1 MADWQKTHQDTN
13 DDAPAQES
21 GSEAGSGA
29 PITTPNAAGRTLW
42 SDLAGF
48 SASVGEMLAAI
59 PALFRPLTNTFKR
72 LLSPV
77 WKPIIAFFSM
87 LSWLGK
93 KIARFLKPVLPQG
106 LYARSLLIIIT
117 PVVILQSVVAFV
129 FMERHWEL
137 VTERLSQAVT
147 RDIAAV
153 IEMVETF
160 PSDDA
165 NRTEII
171 RIARDALDLN
181 VAFLP
186 DTTLPNALPKPFFD
200 LLDRTL
206 SQAISRRLERP
217 FWIDTVGRSSLVEV
231 RVLIGDGEVLRV
243 FARRN
248 QTYASNSHIFLI
260 WMTGTS
266 LVLLIV
272 AILFLRNQIRPVL
285 RLAEDADRFGR
296 GQEVSEGMNLRGA
309 REIRRATIAFWRMR
323 ERIERHVDQRTAMLS
338 GVSHDLRTILT
349 RFKLEL
355 ALLDDESAAASMK
368 RDVDEMQAML
378 EGYLAFARGDDGE
391 MSTQCDVYAILQ
403 AIESSAGRPDQTLT
417 LTYEGDHEAS
427 VKPLAFKRLVMN
439 LVNNAL
445 RHADTVQLHGKRG
458 EEHLTICIDDN
469 GPGIPQDKRE
479 EVFRPFFRLDEA
491 RNLDESGT
499 GLGLAIARDIARAH
513 GGDIILETSALGG
526 LQAKI
531 TLPA

>member
-1 MADWQKTHQDTN
+1 MADWQETN
-13 DDAPAQES
+13 PDVIETSDASTRQKPQGSPWARLS
-21 GSEAGSGA
+21 GHWWRGGRSVPDQRIERPVGRLDR
-29 PITTPNAAGRTLW
+29 TTRTLLAPL
-42 SDLAGF
+42 STLLAG
-48 SASVGEMLAAI
+48 L
-59 PALFRPLTNTFKR
+59 RW
-72 LLSPV
+72 LLHQ
-77 WKPIIAFFSM
+77 
-87 LSWLGK
+87 LGK
-93 KIARFLKPVLPQG
+93 IAKPLLPQG

-117 PVVILQSVVAFV
+117 PVVILQSVIAFV

-153 IEMVETF
+153 IEMVEAF
-160 PSDDA
+160 PDDEA
-165 NRTEII
+165 DQTEVI

-186 DTTLPNALPKPFFD
+186 DTALPAALPKPFFD

-206 SQAISRRLERP
+206 SQEISQRIERP
-217 FWIDTVGRSSLVEV
+217 FWIDTVGRSNLVEV
-231 RVLIGDGEVLRV
+231 RVKLNDGQVLRV

-248 QTYASNSHIFLI
+248 QAYASNSHIFLV
-260 WMTGTS
+260 WMTGAS

-272 AILFLRNQIRPVL
+272 AVLFLRNQIRPVL
-285 RLAEDADRFGR
+285 RLADAADRFGR
-296 GQEVSEGMNLRGA
+296 GQEVDEGMNLRGA

-355 ALLDDESAAASMK
+355 ALLGDEKAAQEMG

-391 MSTQCDVYAILQ
+391 VSVPSDIEALLDDVAHT
-403 AIESSAGRPDQTLT
+403 AKATDREVKVSFNGPAT
-417 LTYEGDHEAS
+417 AS
-427 VKPLAFKRLVMN
+427 VKPLAFKRLVIN

-445 RHADTVQLHGKRG
+445 RHANTVTVHAEREAENLIVSV
-458 EEHLTICIDDN
+458 EDD
-469 GPGIPQDKRE
+469 GPGIPEDKRE
-479 EVFRPFFRLDEA
+479 EVFRPFYRMDEA

-513 GGDIILETSALGG
+513 GGDITLDDSSLGG
-526 LQAKI
+526 LKATI
-531 TLPA
+531 IIPA

>member
-1 MADWQKTHQDTN
+1 MADWQETN
-13 DDAPAQES
+13 PDAIATSDASARENRLGGLWRRLS
-21 GSEAGSGA
+21 GHWWSGRRGSADQAIEQSVGRL
-29 PITTPNAAGRTLW
+29 GRT
-42 SDLAGF
+42 
-48 SASVGEMLAAI
+48 I
-59 PALFRPLTNTFKR
+59 RTLFAP
-72 LLSPV
+72 LSPLFAALG
-77 WKPIIAFFSM
+77 WLLRQLGTIAKP
-87 LSWLGK
+87 L
-93 KIARFLKPVLPQG
+93 LPQG

-153 IEMVETF
+153 IEMVEAF
-160 PSDDA
+160 PDNEADQ
-165 NRTEII
+165 TEVI

-186 DTTLPNALPKPFFD
+186 DSALPTALPKPFFD

-206 SQAISRRLERP
+206 SQEISQRIERP
-217 FWIDTVGRSSLVEV
+217 FWIDTVGRSNLVEV
-231 RVLIGDGEVLRV
+231 RVKLNDGQVLRV

-248 QTYASNSHIFLI
+248 QAYASNSHIFLV
-260 WMTGTS
+260 WMTGAS

-285 RLAEDADRFGR
+285 KLADAADRFGR
-296 GQEVSEGMNLRGA
+296 GQEVDEGMNLRGA

-355 ALLDDESAAASMK
+355 ALLSDEKAAQEMG

-391 MSTQCDVYAILQ
+391 VSIPSDVEGLLDDIAHT
-403 AIESSAGRPDQTLT
+403 AKATDHEVTVS
-417 LTYEGDHEAS
+417 YEGPTTAS
-427 VKPLAFKRLVMN
+427 VKPLAFKRLVTN

-445 RHADTVQLHGKRG
+445 RHADTVTVHAERKA
-458 EEHLTICIDDN
+458 EELIVSVDDD
-469 GPGIPQDKRE
+469 GPGIPAAKRE
-479 EVFRPFFRLDEA
+479 DVFRPFYRLDEA

-513 GGDIILETSALGG
+513 GGDITLHDSSLGG
-526 LQAKI
+526 LKATI
-531 TLPA
+531 TIPA

>member
-1 MADWQKTHQDTN
+1 MADRHDTHPDTET
-13 DDAPAQES
+13 DASMQRVES
-21 GSEAGSGA
+21 NEPVAA
-29 PITTPNAAGRTLW
+29 PDQGPRTLKSDLGRAGRRTRQ
-42 SDLAGF
+42 
-48 SASVGEMLAAI
+48 VMAAI
-59 PALFRPLTNTFKR
+59 PALFQPALNGLKR
-72 LLSPV
+72 LLAPL
-77 WKPIIAFFSM
+77 WKPFLALMTM
-87 LSWLGK
+87 LSWFGK
-93 KIARFLKPVLPQG
+93 KLARFLKPVLPQG

-160 PSDDA
+160 PNDDA

-285 RLAEDADRFGR
+285 KLAEDADRFGR

-355 ALLDDESAAASMK
+355 ALLEDESAAASMK

-391 MSTQCDVYAILQ
+391 VSTQCDVRAILQ
-403 AIESSAGRPDQTLT
+403 AIESSAGRPDQSLT
-417 LTYEGDHEAS
+417 LTYEGDEEAS
-427 VKPLAFKRLVMN
+427 VKPLAFKRLVTN

-445 RHADTVQLHGKRG
+445 RHADTVHLHGRRDQ
-458 EEHLTICIDDN
+458 ERLTILVDDD
-469 GPGIPQDKRE
+469 GPGIPEGKRE
-479 EVFRPFFRLDEA
+479 EVFRPFYRLDEA

-513 GGDIILETSALGG
+513 GGDITLETSPLGG
-526 LQAKI
+526 LRAKI

>member
-1 MADWQKTHQDTN
+1 MADWQETHQDSNT
-13 DDAPAQES
+13 DAPSQKADGQ
-21 GSEAGSGA
+21 
-29 PITTPNAAGRTLW
+29 TRRTPW
-42 SDLAGF
+42 SLMAGF
-48 SASVGEMLAAI
+48 ITRARQVLSAI
-59 PALFRPLTNTFKR
+59 PAFFQPALDVVKR
-72 LLSPV
+72 LLKPA
-77 WKPIIAFFSM
+77 WKPILATVSL

-93 KIARFLKPVLPQG
+93 RIAHFLKPVLPQG

-147 RDIAAV
+147 RDIDAV

-160 PSDDA
+160 PDDDA

-186 DTTLPNALPKPFFD
+186 DTTLPTALPKPFFD

-206 SQAISRRLERP
+206 SQEISRRLDRP
-217 FWIDTVGRSSLVEV
+217 FWIDTIGRSSLVEV
-231 RVLIGDGEVLRV
+231 RVLLGDGEVLRV

-272 AILFLRNQIRPVL
+272 AVLFLRNQIRPVL
-285 RLAEDADRFGR
+285 KLAEDADRFGR
-296 GQEVSEGMNLRGA
+296 GQEVQEGMNLRGA
-309 REIRRATIAFWRMR
+309 REVRRATIAFWRMR

-368 RDVDEMQAML
+368 HDVDEMQAML

-391 MSTQCDVYAILQ
+391 VSTQSDVHAILQ
-403 AIESSAGRPDQTLT
+403 AIEASAGRPDQSLEFSF
-417 LTYEGDHEAS
+417 EGPHEAS

-445 RHADTVQLHGKRG
+445 RHADTVKLHGERTD
-458 EEHLTICIDDN
+458 EHLTVTVDDN
-469 GPGIPQDKRE
+469 GPGIPEDKRE
-479 EVFRPFFRLDEA
+479 DVFRPFFRLDEA

-513 GGDIILETSALGG
+513 GGDITLETSPLGG
-526 LQAKI
+526 LRAHI
-531 TLPA
+531 AIPA

>member
-1 MADWQKTHQDTN
+1 MADWQETHHDSTADVSADQ
-13 DDAPAQES
+13 AE
-21 GSEAGSGA
+21 GGGRSGA
-29 PITTPNAAGRTLW
+29 RRTLW
-42 SDLAGF
+42 SRIAAAGAGIGARASGLLAP
-48 SASVGEMLAAI
+48 V
-59 PALFRPLTNTFKR
+59 PAFFGPPARAVERTMGR
-72 LLSPV
+72 LLAPLR
-77 WKPIIAFFSM
+77 KPFLAVFGL

-93 KIARFLKPVLPQG
+93 KVAHFLKPVLPQG

-147 RDIAAV
+147 RDIAAI

-160 PSDDA
+160 PDDDA

-186 DTTLPNALPKPFFD
+186 DTSLPTALPKPFFD

-217 FWIDTVGRSSLVEV
+217 FWIDTIGRSSLVEV
-231 RVLIGDGEVLRV
+231 RVLLGDGEVLRV

-285 RLAEDADRFGR
+285 KLADDADRFGR
-296 GQEVSEGMNLRGA
+296 GQEVQEGMTLRGA

-355 ALLDDESAAASMK
+355 ALLDDESAATSMK

-391 MSTQCDVYAILQ
+391 MSTQSDVYTILQ
-403 AIESSAGRPDQTLT
+403 AIEANAGRPDQSLELT
-417 LTYEGDHEAS
+417 FEGGHEAS

-445 RHADTVQLHGKRG
+445 RHANTVDVHGKRTDNR
-458 EEHLTICIDDN
+458 LLITVDDD
-469 GPGIPQDKRE
+469 GPGIPEDKRE
-479 EVFRPFFRLDEA
+479 DVFRPFFRLDEA

-513 GGDIILETSALGG
+513 GGDITLETSPLGG
-526 LQAKI
+526 LRAQIAI
-531 TLPA
+531 PA

>member
-1 MADWQKTHQDTN
+1 MADWQETN
-13 DDAPAQES
+13 PDAIETSDASARENRFGGLWRRLSGHWWSGRRGPADQSIEQS
-21 GSEAGSGA
+21 VGRL
-29 PITTPNAAGRTLW
+29 GRTISTL
-42 SDLAGF
+42 LAPLNPLF
-48 SASVGEMLAAI
+48 AALGWLLRQLGTI
-59 PALFRPLTNTFKR
+59 AKPL
-72 LLSPV
+72 
-77 WKPIIAFFSM
+77 
-87 LSWLGK
+87 
-93 KIARFLKPVLPQG
+93 LPQG

-153 IEMVETF
+153 IEMVEAF
-160 PSDDA
+160 PDDEA
-165 NRTEII
+165 DQTEII

-186 DTTLPNALPKPFFD
+186 DTALPTALPKPFFD

-206 SQAISRRLERP
+206 SQEISQRIERP
-217 FWIDTVGRSSLVEV
+217 FWIDTVGRSNLVEV
-231 RVLIGDGEVLRV
+231 RVKLNDGQVLRV

-248 QTYASNSHIFLI
+248 QAYASNSHIFLV
-260 WMTGTS
+260 WMTGAS

-285 RLAEDADRFGR
+285 KLADAADRFGR
-296 GQEVSEGMNLRGA
+296 GQEVDEGMNLRGA

-355 ALLDDESAAASMK
+355 ALLSDEKAAQEMG

-391 MSTQCDVYAILQ
+391 VSIPSDVEALLDDI
-403 AIESSAGRPDQTLT
+403 AHTAKAT
-417 LTYEGDHEAS
+417 DHEVTVSFQGSAIAS
-427 VKPLAFKRLVMN
+427 VKPLAFKRLVTN

-445 RHADTVQLHGKRG
+445 RHADTVTVHAERKT
-458 EEHLTICIDDN
+458 EELVVSVDDD
-469 GPGIPQDKRE
+469 GPGIPEAKRE
-479 EVFRPFFRLDEA
+479 DVFRPFYRLDEA

-513 GGDIILETSALGG
+513 GGDITLHDSSLGG
-526 LQAKI
+526 LKATI
-531 TLPA
+531 TIPA

>member
-1 MADWQKTHQDTN
+1 MADWQETTSDAIGLADADGRPRQGLGGLWRRISGHWWSGTRSAEPSGERAHDEAPDTKRSALGTII
-13 DDAPAQES
+13 APVS
-21 GSEAGSGA
+21 
-29 PITTPNAAGRTLW
+29 
-42 SDLAGF
+42 
-48 SASVGEMLAAI
+48 SV
-59 PALFRPLTNTFKR
+59 FRGLRWGLRK
-72 LLSPV
+72 LGQV
-77 WKPIIAFFSM
+77 AKPI
-87 LSWLGK
+87 
-93 KIARFLKPVLPQG
+93 LPQG

-160 PSDDA
+160 PENEADQ
-165 NRTEII
+165 TEVI

-186 DTTLPNALPKPFFD
+186 DTALPTALPKPFFD

-206 SQAISRRLERP
+206 SQEISRRIQRP
-217 FWIDTVGRSSLVEV
+217 FWIDTVGRSNLVEV
-231 RVLIGDGEVLRV
+231 RVKLDDGQVLRV

-248 QTYASNSHIFLI
+248 QAYASNSHIFLV
-260 WMTGTS
+260 WMTGAS

-272 AILFLRNQIRPVL
+272 AVLFLRNQIRPVL
-285 RLAEDADRFGR
+285 RLADAADRFGR
-296 GQEVSEGMNLRGA
+296 GQEVDEEMNLRGA

-355 ALLDDESAAASMK
+355 ALLGDEKAAQEMG

-391 MSTQCDVYAILQ
+391 VSSPCNVEELLAEIAQTASTT
-403 AIESSAGRPDQTLT
+403 DQTVEAHF
-417 LTYEGDHEAS
+417 EGAPTAS
-427 VKPLAFKRLVMN
+427 VKPLAFKRLVTN
-439 LVNNAL
+439 LITNAQ
-445 RHADTVQLHGKRG
+445 RHADNVTLRG
-458 EEHLTICIDDN
+458 ERTADELIVTVDDD
-469 GPGIPQDKRE
+469 GPGIPRDKRE
-479 EVFRPFFRLDEA
+479 DVFRPFFRLDEA

-513 GGDIILETSALGG
+513 GGDITLGDSPLGG
-526 LQAKI
+526 LQATI
-531 TLPA
+531 TIPA

>member
-1 MADWQKTHQDTN
+1 MADWQETHQDTN
-13 DDAPAQES
+13 KDAPAQK
-21 GSEAGSGA
+21 AGSGA
-29 PITTPNAAGRTLW
+29 PITTPSAAGRTLW

-48 SASVGEMLAAI
+48 RARAGKILAAI
-59 PALFRPLTNTFKR
+59 PALFGPLIITLKR
-72 LLSPV
+72 LLAPV
-77 WKPIIAFFSM
+77 WKPINALFAM
-87 LSWLGK
+87 LSWFAK
-93 KIARFLKPVLPQG
+93 KVAHFLKPVMPQG

-160 PSDDA
+160 PNDDA

-186 DTTLPNALPKPFFD
+186 NTTLPNALPKPFFD

-296 GQEVSEGMNLRGA
+296 GQEVQEGMNLRGA

-355 ALLDDESAAASMK
+355 ALLDDESAATSMK
-368 RDVDEMQAML
+368 QDVDEMQAML

-391 MSTQCDVYAILQ
+391 VSTQSDVYAILQ
-403 AIESSAGRPDQTLT
+403 AIESSAGRPDQALT

-445 RHADTVQLHGKRG
+445 RHADTVQLHGERSD
-458 EEHLTICIDDN
+458 EHLILTIDDN

-479 EVFRPFFRLDEA
+479 DVFRPFFRLDEA

-513 GGDIILETSALGG
+513 GGDITLKTSPLGG

>member
-1 MADWQKTHQDTN
+1 MANWQETNTDAIDEGDAARDQTGRLQRLKGAFSRARPDTR
-13 DDAPAQES
+13 E
-21 GSEAGSGA
+21 
-29 PITTPNAAGRTLW
+29 ITRRIVRLRRATSLILTP
-42 SDLAGF
+42 
-48 SASVGEMLAAI
+48 
-59 PALFRPLTNTFKR
+59 FRPLFKVISWLLAR
-72 LLSPV
+72 LGAIT
-77 WKPIIAFFSM
+77 KPI
-87 LSWLGK
+87 
-93 KIARFLKPVLPQG
+93 LPQG

-147 RDIAAV
+147 RDFAAI

-160 PSDDA
+160 PDTEAD
-165 NRTEII
+165 RTEII
-171 RIARDALDLN
+171 RIARDALDLS

-186 DTTLPNALPKPFFD
+186 DTELPAALPKPFFD

-206 SQAISRRLERP
+206 SQEISRQIERP
-217 FWIDTVGRSSLVEV
+217 FWIDTVGRSNLVEV
-231 RVLIGDGEVLRV
+231 RVKIDDGQVLRV

-248 QTYASNSHIFLI
+248 QAYASNSHIFLV
-260 WMTGTS
+260 WMAGTS

-272 AILFLRNQIRPVL
+272 AVLFLRNQIRPVL
-285 RLAEDADRFGR
+285 KLADAADRFGR
-296 GQEVSEGMNLRGA
+296 GQAVDGRMKLRGA
-309 REIRRATIAFWRMR
+309 REIRRATIAFWQMR
-323 ERIERHVDQRTAMLS
+323 ERIERHVEQRTTMLS

-355 ALLDDESAAASMK
+355 ALLSDEEAARSMG

-391 MSTQCDVYAILQ
+391 QSKPCDVEALL
-403 AIESSAGRPDQTLT
+403 ADVAATASATEREVMLS
-417 LTYEGDHEAS
+417 YEGPQTAS
-427 VKPLAFKRLVMN
+427 VKPLAFKRLVTN

-445 RHADTVQLHGKRG
+445 RHAKHVTLHGERT
-458 EEHLTICIDDN
+458 EERLTITIDDD
-469 GPGIPQDKRE
+469 GPGIPEDKRE
-479 EVFRPFFRLDEA
+479 DVFRPFFRLDEA

-513 GGDIILETSALGG
+513 GGDIILDTSPIGG
-526 LQAKI
+526 LRAVV